1 MKQGAFSGALRLIE
15 DAVDLLR
22 DAPSAAWLVYLGGV
36 VPFFALFL
44 FETTDIYESPF
55 ASDRLLWISLLLGI
69 AYVWMHACQAA
80 FARHLDVLVSA
91 RIEEP
96 APWLRVLGVQA
107 IVESTKL
114 LAWPVAVILVIP
126 HSLVTMFYQHT
137 LCLPAPTAGDLKTVV
152 REAKRDAG
160 YRQPEA
166 AWLLVLI
173 LILRAL
179 VWINFLALFL
189 ITLLLFHSF
198 TGLENTLTRQPLVL
212 LNPTFMAALCVL
224 AYVALDPVVKAACV
238 LRAFRRRSEKS
249 GLDLQLRLSKL
260 QRVAAASLLAVVFF
274 LAASPLARPAV
285 GEAAVSPPP
294 SSAIRPIDNRR
305 VEQAIREVFRD
316 PNLSWSLPVVVKRK
330 PPSNAFL
337 AFTESAGA
345 KIGEWWDRFVK
356 AWEDLIARLRKLV
369 NGDERDGDAGRQGV
383 KTNARDVWMLISIFG
398 ALLAAA
404 VFFALLRSRRFASTI
419 TVEARPAEAP
429 VPDLSRED
437 IQADEQPDDEWM
449 RLASEY
455 RRDGNLRFAIR
466 ALYLACLSTLATAK
480 LISIARG
487 KSNLDYAREFQRRAR
502 RLPAELPDRLRL
514 NVSLFER
521 SWYGSHAVTEEML
534 DQFEQNL
541 VVLKTQT
548 AGGAS

>member
-15 DAVDLLR
+15 DSVDLLR
-22 DAPSAAWLVYLGGV
+22 DLPSAAWLVYLGGV

-44 FETTDIYESPF
+44 FEATDIYESPF
-55 ASDRLLWISLLLGI
+55 AADRLLWVCLLLSIG
-69 AYVWMHACQAA
+69 YVWMHVCQAA

-91 RIEEP
+91 RVAEP
-96 APWLRVLGVQA
+96 SPWLRVLSVKA
-107 IVESTKL
+107 IVASTKV
-114 LAWPVAVILVIP
+114 LAWPVAAILVIP

-137 LCLPAPTAGDLKTVV
+137 LCLSGPAAGDLRTVI

-166 AWLLVLI
+166 VWFLVVI

-179 VWINFLALFL
+179 VWINFMALFL
-189 ITLLLFHSF
+189 AMLLLFHSF
-198 TGLENTLTRQPLVL
+198 TGLENTLTRQPAVL
-212 LNPTFMAALCVL
+212 FNPTFMAALCVL
-224 AYVALDPVVKAACV
+224 AYLALDPVMKAACV
-238 LRAFRRRSEKS
+238 LRAFQRRSEKS
-249 GLDLQLRLSKL
+249 GLDLQLRLYKL
-260 QRVAAASLLAVVFF
+260 QRMTAVPLITLVFF
-274 LAASPLARPAV
+274 LAAPPIARPAV
-285 GEAAVSPPP
+285 PQTPVSPPAA
-294 SSAIRPIDNRR
+294 SQIQSIDNQR

-316 PNLSWSLPVVVKRK
+316 PSLPWSLPVIVKRK

-337 AFTESAGA
+337 AFTESAGT
-345 KIGEWWDRFVK
+345 KIGEWWDEFSK
-356 AWEDLIARLRKLV
+356 AWEDLVARVRKLFS
-369 NGDERDGDAGRQGV
+369 GDERDGDAGRRGV
-383 KTNARDVWMLISIFG
+383 KTNSRDVWMLISVFG

-404 VFFALLRSRRFASTI
+404 VLFALLRSRRFAPTI
-419 TVEARPAEAP
+419 AVEAFPAEAP

-466 ALYLACLSTLATAK
+466 ALYLACLSSLASAK

-487 KSNLDYAREFQRRAR
+487 KSNLDYSREFQRRAR
-502 RLPAELPDRLRL
+502 RLPAELPDRLRV

-521 SWYGSHAVTEEML
+521 SWYGAHAVTEEML

-541 VVLKTQT
+541 TALKTQT
-548 AGGAS
+548 AGGPS